1 MLVGCGL
8 GKGLEMGLGRQVT
21 VLTERGLE
29 KGGKMSLWVRG
40 LGGGRGVGSK
50 GPGLGAETGLRGA
63 GSRRGCGLLGGG
75 AWGGGAWN
83 SKGRG
88 LKEGVAL
95 CLRRRGF
102 ERLGI
107 QLALTF
113 RPRVLRFS

>member
-63 GSRRGCGLLGGG
+63 GSRRRQILY
-75 AWGGGAWN
+75 
-83 SKGRG
+83 
-88 LKEGVAL
+88 
-95 CLRRRGF
+95 
-102 ERLGI
+102 
-107 QLALTF
+107 QLSHQGS
-113 RPRVLRFS
+113 PRILE